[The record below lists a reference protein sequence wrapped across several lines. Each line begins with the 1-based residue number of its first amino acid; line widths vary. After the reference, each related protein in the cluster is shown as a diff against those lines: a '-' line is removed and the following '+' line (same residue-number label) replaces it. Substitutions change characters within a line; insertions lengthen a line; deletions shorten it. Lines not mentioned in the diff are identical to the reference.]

1 MKRSKPD
8 PHSPYPIALI
18 TGEVIH
24 MYELLILPNH
34 PSTTQTHKF
43 PWLRLIH
50 NYKASVHQRTTEDAA
65 AQSKCRGGGAALK
78 VQELAGNC
86 PAQQPGGVGSPH
98 PKVLSAL
105 ALGQ

>member
-8 PHSPYPIALI
+8 PHSPSPIALI
-18 TGEVIH
+18 TGEAIH

-50 NYKASVHQRTTEDAA
+50 NYKASVHQRTTEDAV
-65 AQSKCRGGGAALK
+65 AQNKRRGGGPARWPGT
-78 VQELAGNC
+78 VQ
-86 PAQQPGGVGSPH
+86 
-98 PKVLSAL
+98 LSSLEEQVAPTPRSGL
-105 ALGQ
+105 P